1 MFSRDLSKI
10 TIFTAKL
17 ERHLVLDHSPVLAQS
32 SLKVSSR
39 YPFSVVENWKY
50 KAKSY
55 TGRHLVF
62 FANW

>member
-1 MFSRDLSKI
+1 MLIMFSRDLSKI

-39 YPFSVVENWKY
+39 YPFSVVEN
-50 KAKSY
+50 
-55 TGRHLVF
+55 
-62 FANW
+62 